1 MIVTFCGHSQ
11 ISQCQAV
18 ERWLYG
24 VTQEL
29 ITRGATTFYLGGYG
43 AFDNLAAS
51 VLRRQKMQYPQIELV
66 LVMAYLNDG
75 RDASGYDR
83 TIYPPLETVP
93 RRYAI
98 RAGTAGWS
106 NLPTSWWPMSSMT
119 GAGRLQ
125 HFGSLYRKRS
135 RFFLIAMK
143 WVSDTVCRSPLAGRA
158 ANIFLKVPVMAR
170 PGCYNENNE
179 NNEKQSP
186 EADSEGASLRDR
198 KQNDRRQAIMA
209 NLPSTETME
218 RISRQELADNLD
230 AVLDRVLR
238 ENIGLVITDAGKDDL
253 VLCPSSWLDPFH
265 TEDFGSV
272 INCALRY
279 AMHAEDKESEAV
291 IRYLRHRCGILD
303 EKTLSVAGC
312 GPGQRAET
320 AVTVAEEPAG
330 LAGTAGMFRQQ
341 LAALREA
348 PLENA
353 EQQDPP
359 AKHDEP

>member
-1 MIVTFCGHSQ
+1 
-11 ISQCQAV
+11 
-18 ERWLYG
+18 
-24 VTQEL
+24 
-29 ITRGATTFYLGGYG
+29 
-43 AFDNLAAS
+43 
-51 VLRRQKMQYPQIELV
+51 
-66 LVMAYLNDG
+66 
-75 RDASGYDR
+75 
-83 TIYPPLETVP
+83 
-93 RRYAI
+93 
-98 RAGTAGWS
+98 
-106 NLPTSWWPMSSMT
+106 
-119 GAGRLQ
+119 
-125 HFGSLYRKRS
+125 
-135 RFFLIAMK
+135 
-143 WVSDTVCRSPLAGRA
+143 
-158 ANIFLKVPVMAR
+158 MAR

-303 EKTLSVAGC
+303 EKTLSVA
-312 GPGQRAET
+312 
-320 AVTVAEEPAG
+320 VADLDKELKQPSLSLKNPQVWQE
-330 LAGTAGMFRQQ
+330 LQGMFRQQ